1 MSVIPIGLPILVRV
15 SIESVEITIRI
26 IIVPVVRTR
35 ISRGNTHAVMNS
47 RATAAHQRAEKGK
60 QQDSKKSAGFF
71 EAEIHKQRRHITG

>member
-1 MSVIPIGLPILVRV
+1 
-15 SIESVEITIRI
+15 
-26 IIVPVVRTR
+26 
-35 ISRGNTHAVMNS
+35 MNS